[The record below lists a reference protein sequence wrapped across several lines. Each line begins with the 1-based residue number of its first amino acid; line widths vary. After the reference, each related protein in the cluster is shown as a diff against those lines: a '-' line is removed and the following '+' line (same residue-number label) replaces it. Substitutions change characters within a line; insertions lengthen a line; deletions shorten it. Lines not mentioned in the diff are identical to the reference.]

1 METIQRQPMDIG
13 IGPALPWMKPRPL
26 PTAYAAWQQALLV
39 ATDLTIL
46 IAAGALALRLT
57 RVAPAALAAHPDVV
71 MALAFAAATA
81 LLIYERLGL
90 YRTAFSALARDQ
102 VYASLSAAILGI
114 IPPVLLLLLLPALN
128 PFRETLAL
136 ATALSAICLPAT
148 RFLLHAACARLA
160 PPAPRRIAIAG
171 NPDRVDA
178 LPRDMSLTTRDAV
191 LRLPLTNFDAE
202 LDRVATDEDVLNLPW
217 LQNALA
223 WNCDTLIVTEA
234 LPPALMPA
242 ILRVT
247 EARNVKLAFAP
258 LRLRPHACDFRV
270 HRDGGVALLYP
281 RSLAICS
288 TGANLAR
295 RAFDLALVAP
305 ALVVLAPVLAALAL
319 AVKLDGGGPVI
330 YRQTRV
336 GRFGKEFSM
345 LKFRTMQVDAEKQTG
360 PVWARAGEQRVTHV
374 GRFLRRTSLDELPQL
389 LNVLLGE
396 MSIVGPRPE
405 RPFYVEQFRAFLP
418 RFAERHLVRPGITGW
433 AQINMRRTLQPSAVS
448 DKLSYDLFY
457 LENWSIFLD
466 VTIVLKTAAE
476 FLFQRPS

>member
-13 IGPALPWMKPRPL
+13 LGPTLPWMKPRPL
-26 PTAYAAWQQALLV
+26 PASYAAWQQALLV
-39 ATDLTIL
+39 GSDLTIL
-46 IAAGALALRLT
+46 IAAGAIALRLT
-57 RVAPAALAAHPDVV
+57 HVAPAAIVDRADVV
-71 MALAFAAATA
+71 MAMAFTATIA
-81 LLIYERLGL
+81 LLIYERVGL
-90 YRTAFSALARDQ
+90 YRTSFSALARDQ
-102 VYASLSAAILGI
+102 IYAAFSAAALGT
-114 IPPVLLLLLLPALN
+114 IPPLLLLLLLPPLA
-128 PFRETLAL
+128 PFRGTLEL
-136 ATALSAICLPAT
+136 AAILSAMGLSAS
-148 RFLLHAACARLA
+148 RFALHAVCSRLS
-160 PPAPRRIAIAG
+160 PPLSRRIAIAG

-178 LPRDMSLTTRDAV
+178 LPRDMSLTMRDSV
-191 LRLPLTNFDAE
+191 LRLPLANFDQE
-202 LDRVATDEDVLNLPW
+202 LDGIVNDDDVVRLTW

-247 EARNVKLAFAP
+247 EARGIKLAFAP

-270 HRDGGVALLYP
+270 HRDGAVALLYP

-288 TGANLAR
+288 SGANFVR
-295 RAFDLALVAP
+295 RAFDLALVIP
-305 ALVVLAPVLAALAL
+305 AIAVFAPVLAALAA
-319 AVKLDGGGPVI
+319 AVRLDGAGPVI

-345 LKFRTMQVDAEKQTG
+345 LKFRTMQVDAEKHTG
-360 PVWARAGEQRVTHV
+360 PVWARAGESRVTRV

-389 LNVLLGE
+389 FNVLLGE

-405 RPFYVEQFRAFLP
+405 RPFYVEQFRAILP

-433 AQINMRRTLQPSAVS
+433 AQINMRRTLQPSAVG
-448 DKLSYDLFY
+448 DKLSYDFFY